1 MNDKSEPVAVSAVS
15 DVALK
20 TVINE
25 LEAVIATL

>member
-1 MNDKSEPVAVSAVS
+1 VAVSAVS

-20 TVINE
+20 TIINE